1 MGTLLSLR
9 IQEKF
14 DELTRSEQKLA
25 TVLLDH
31 SDDLLTFSAKELSL
45 ASGVSAATA
54 VRLFRSLGYR
64 DFNEVRL
71 QARQERNLS
80 GPTTGIAVPIDP
92 VPQGRATAVA
102 HLQLEVANL
111 TRTFTA
117 LEEEPLRQAA
127 ESLAGARRMWIAG
140 LGADAAVA
148 RLAWTLFSQ
157 ARPGVQVLPED
168 AESWPAELASMGPG
182 DLLLAIAARPWLN
195 AFNPVLEFCQAAR
208 VRLVVICDPTSQAR
222 IERNGGLPLVCHAA
236 QVPHTRSYTSTISMI
251 GLLHMAT
258 LERLGETALVR
269 AELIDGLREK
279 FLGD

>member
-31 SDDLLTFSAKELSL
+31 SDDLLMFSAKELSL

-80 GPTTGIAVPIDP
+80 GPTTALAVPIEP
-92 VPQGRATAVA
+92 VPQGRATPAV
-102 HLQLEVANL
+102 HLQQELANL
-111 TRTFTA
+111 TRTFA
-117 LEEEPLRQAA
+117 AIEPEVLRQAA
-127 ESLAGARRMWIAG
+127 ESLAGARRIWIAG
-140 LGADAAVA
+140 LGGDAAVA
-148 RLAWTLFSQ
+148 RLAWSLFSQ
-157 ARPGVQVLPED
+157 TRPGVQVLPED
-168 AESWPAELASMGPG
+168 AQSWPSELASMGPG
-182 DLLLAIAARPWLN
+182 DLMLAIASRPWLKG
-195 AFNPVLEFCQAAR
+195 FNPVLEFCPAAR
-208 VRLVVICDPTSQAR
+208 VRLIVICDPTSQAR
-222 IERNGGLPLVCHAA
+222 VERHGGLPLVWHAA
-236 QVPHTRSYTSTISMI
+236 KVPHTRSYTSIISMI
-251 GLLHMAT
+251 GLLHLAA
-258 LERLGETALVR
+258 LERLGESALVR
-269 AELIDGLREK
+269 AELIEGLCEK

>member
-80 GPTTGIAVPIDP
+80 GPTTGLAVPIDP
-92 VPQGRATAVA
+92 LPPGRATAGM

-117 LEEEPLRQAA
+117 LEAGPLREAA

-148 RLAWTLFSQ
+148 RLAWSLFSQ

-168 AESWPAELASMGPG
+168 AESWPSELASMGPG
-182 DLLLAIAARPWLN
+182 DLLLAIAAHPWLN

-222 IERNGGLPLVCHAA
+222 IERHGGLPLVCHPA
-236 QVPHTRSYTSTISMI
+236 QVPHPRSYTSTISMI
-251 GLLHMAT
+251 GLLHLAT

-279 FLGD
+279 FLGE

>member
-31 SDDLLTFSAKELSL
+31 SDDILTFSAKELSL

-80 GPTTGIAVPIDP
+80 GPTTGLAVPLDP
-92 VPQGRATAVA
+92 VPQGRATAAA

-117 LEEEPLRQAA
+117 LEAEPLRQAA

-140 LGADAAVA
+140 LGAETAVA
-148 RLAWTLFSQ
+148 RLAWSLFSQ

-168 AESWPAELASMGPG
+168 AESWPSELASMGPG

-222 IERNGGLPLVCHAA
+222 IERHGGLSLVCHAA

-269 AELIDGLREK
+269 AELIEGLREK
-279 FLGD
+279 FLDE

>member
-31 SDDLLTFSAKELSL
+31 SDDILTFSAKELSL

-80 GPTTGIAVPIDP
+80 GPTTGLAVPIDP
-92 VPQGRATAVA
+92 LPQGRATAVA
-102 HLQLEVANL
+102 HLQLDVANL

-117 LEEEPLRQAA
+117 LEAEPLRQAA

-148 RLAWTLFSQ
+148 RLAWALFSQ
-157 ARPGVQVLPED
+157 VRPGVQVLPED

-208 VRLVVICDPTSQAR
+208 VRLVAICDPTSQAR

-236 QVPHTRSYTSTISMI
+236 QVPHSRSYTSTISMI

>member
-31 SDDLLTFSAKELSL
+31 SDDILMFSAKELSL

-54 VRLFRSLGYR
+54 VRLFRNLGYR

-80 GPTTGIAVPIDP
+80 GPTTALAVPIEP
-92 VPQGRATAVA
+92 VPQGRATAAV
-102 HLQLEVANL
+102 HLQQELGNL

-117 LEEEPLRQAA
+117 IEAEPLRQAT
-127 ESLAGARRMWIAG
+127 ESLAGARRIWIVG

-148 RLAWTLFSQ
+148 RLAWSLFSQ

-168 AESWPAELASMGPG
+168 ELSWSSELASMGPG
-182 DLLLAIAARPWLN
+182 DLLLAIASRPRLN
-195 AFNPVLEFCQAAR
+195 AFNPLLEFCEAAR
-208 VRLVVICDPTSQAR
+208 VRLIVICDPTSQAR
-222 IERNGGLPLVCHAA
+222 VERHGGLPLVCHAV
-236 QVPHTRSYTSTISMI
+236 QVPNTRSYTSLISMI
-251 GLLHMAT
+251 GLLHIAA
-258 LERLGETALVR
+258 LERLGESALVR
-269 AELIDGLREK
+269 AELIDSLREK

>member
-80 GPTTGIAVPIDP
+80 GPTTGLAVPLEP
-92 VPQGRATAVA
+92 VPQGRATAA
-102 HLQLEVANL
+102 SHLQLEVANL
-111 TRTFTA
+111 TRTFAA
-117 LEEEPLRQAA
+117 LEAEPLRQAA

-148 RLAWTLFSQ
+148 RLAWALFSQ

-168 AESWPAELASMGPG
+168 AESWPSELASMGPG

-222 IERNGGLPLVCHAA
+222 IERHGGVSLVCHAA
-236 QVPHTRSYTSTISMI
+236 QVSHTRSYTSTISMI
-251 GLLHMAT
+251 ALLHMAT

-269 AELIDGLREK
+269 AELIEGLREK
-279 FLGD
+279 FLGE

>member
-80 GPTTGIAVPIDP
+80 GPTTGLAVPIDP
-92 VPQGRATAVA
+92 VPQGRATAAA

-117 LEEEPLRQAA
+117 LEAQPLRQAA
-127 ESLAGARRMWIAG
+127 ESLAGARRVWIAG

-148 RLAWTLFSQ
+148 RLAWSLFSQ
-157 ARPGVQVLPED
+157 VRPGVQVLPED
-168 AESWPAELASMGPG
+168 AASWPSELASMGPG

-222 IERNGGLPLVCHAA
+222 IERHGGLSLVCHAA

-269 AELIDGLREK
+269 AELIEGLREK
-279 FLGD
+279 FLDE

>member
-31 SDDLLTFSAKELSL
+31 SDDILTFSAKELSL

-54 VRLFRSLGYR
+54 VRLFHSLGYR

-80 GPTTGIAVPIDP
+80 GPTTGLAVPIDP

-117 LEEEPLRQAA
+117 LEAELLRQAA

-148 RLAWTLFSQ
+148 RLAWALFSQ
-157 ARPGVQVLPED
+157 VRPGVQVLPED

-269 AELIDGLREK
+269 AELIEGLREK

>member
-80 GPTTGIAVPIDP
+80 GPTTGLAVPIDP
-92 VPQGRATAVA
+92 VPQGRATAAA

-117 LEEEPLRQAA
+117 LEAEPLRQAA

>member
-117 LEEEPLRQAA
+117 LEAEPLRQAA

>member
-31 SDDLLTFSAKELSL
+31 SDDILAFSAKELSL

-71 QARQERNLS
+71 QARQERNFA
-80 GPTTGIAVPIDP
+80 GPTTGLSVPLDP
-92 VPQGRATAVA
+92 VPQGRATPAA
-102 HLQLEVANL
+102 HLQVEVGNL

-117 LEEEPLRQAA
+117 LDAALLRQAA
-127 ESLAGARRMWIAG
+127 ESLATARRVWIAG
-140 LGADAAVA
+140 LGADAALA
-148 RLAWTLFSQ
+148 GLAWTLFSQ
-157 ARPGVQVLPED
+157 ARPGVQVLSKD
-168 AESWPAELASMGPG
+168 AQSWPPELASMGPG
-182 DLLLAIAARPWLN
+182 DVLLAITPRPWLS
-195 AFNPVLEFCQAAR
+195 AFNPVLEFCQTAR
-208 VRLVVICDPTSQAR
+208 VQMVAVCDPTSQAR
-222 IERNGGLPLVCHAA
+222 IERHGGLPLVCHVT
-236 QVPHTRSYTSTISMI
+236 QVPQSRSHTSIISMI

-258 LERLGETALVR
+258 LECLGESALMR

>member
-80 GPTTGIAVPIDP
+80 GPTTGLAVPIDP

-117 LEEEPLRQAA
+117 LEAEPLRQAA

-148 RLAWTLFSQ
+148 RLAWALFSQ
-157 ARPGVQVLPED
+157 ARPGVQVLLED

>member
-14 DELTRSEQKLA
+14 DELTRSEQKIA

-31 SDDLLTFSAKELSL
+31 SDDLLTFSAKELSR

-80 GPTTGIAVPIDP
+80 GPTTGIAVPLDP
-92 VPQGRATAVA
+92 VPQGMATAAA
-102 HLQLEVANL
+102 HLQLELANL
-111 TRTFTA
+111 TRTFAA
-117 LEEEPLRQAA
+117 LEAEPLRQAA
-127 ESLAGARRMWIAG
+127 ESLAAARRIWIAG

-148 RLAWTLFSQ
+148 RLAWSLFSQ
-157 ARPGVQVLPED
+157 ARPAVQVLPED
-168 AESWPAELASMGPG
+168 SESWPAELASMGPG
-182 DLLLAIAARPWLN
+182 DLLLAIAARAWPQ
-195 AFNPVLEFCQAAR
+195 AFNPVLEFCQTAR
-208 VRLVVICDPTSQAR
+208 VRLIVICNPTSQAR
-222 IERNGGLPLVCHAA
+222 TERHGGLPLVCHAA
-236 QVPHTRSYTSTISMI
+236 QVANSRSYTSTISMI

-269 AELIDGLREK
+269 AELIGGLQEK

>member
-25 TVLLDH
+25 MVLLDH
-31 SDDLLTFSAKELSL
+31 SDDILMFSAKELSV

-54 VRLFRSLGYR
+54 VRLFRNLGYR

-80 GPTTGIAVPIDP
+80 GPTTALAVPIEP
-92 VPQGRATAVA
+92 VPQGRATAA
-102 HLQLEVANL
+102 THLQQELANL
-111 TRTFTA
+111 TRTFSE
-117 LEEEPLRQAA
+117 LEAKPLRQAA
-127 ESLAGARRMWIAG
+127 DALASARRMWIAG

-148 RLAWTLFSQ
+148 QLAWSLFSQ
-157 ARPGVQVLPED
+157 VRPGVQVL
-168 AESWPAELASMGPG
+168 AGNAQTWPAELASMGPG
-182 DLLLAIAARPWLN
+182 DLLLAVASRPWLD

-208 VRLVVICDPTSQAR
+208 VRLIVICDPTSQAR
-222 IERNGGLPLVCHAA
+222 VERHGGLPLVCYAA
-236 QVPHTRSYTSTISMI
+236 QIPHARSYTSLISMI
-251 GLLHMAT
+251 GLLHLAA
-258 LERLGETALVR
+258 LERLGESALVR
-269 AELIDGLREK
+269 AELIEGLREK

>member
-31 SDDLLTFSAKELSL
+31 SDNILSFSAKELSA

-71 QARQERNLS
+71 QARQERNFA
-80 GPTTGIAVPIDP
+80 GPTTGLTVAIDP
-92 VPQGRATAVA
+92 VPQGRVTAAV
-102 HLQLEVANL
+102 HLQMELVNL

-117 LEEEPLRQAA
+117 LESDLLRQAA
-127 ESLAGARRMWIAG
+127 ESLAAARRVWIAG
-140 LGADAAVA
+140 LGAEAALA

-157 ARPGVQVLPED
+157 ARHGVQVLHQD
-168 AESWPAELASMGPG
+168 AQSWPSELASMGPG
-182 DLLLAIAARPWLN
+182 DLLLAIASRPWLD
-195 AFNPVLEFCQAAR
+195 AFNPMLEFCQTAR
-208 VRLVVICDPTSQAR
+208 VRLVVVCDPTSQAR
-222 IERNGGLPLVCHAA
+222 IERHGGLPLVCHAA
-236 QVPHTRSYTSTISMI
+236 QVPHTRSFTSVISMI

-258 LERLGETALVR
+258 LERLGETALMR

-279 FLGD
+279 FFDD

>member
-80 GPTTGIAVPIDP
+80 GPTTGLAVPIDP
-92 VPQGRATAVA
+92 VPQGKATAVA

-117 LEEEPLRQAA
+117 LEAEPLRQAA

-148 RLAWTLFSQ
+148 RLAWALFSQ